1 MSSYLLFRVLHRP
14 EASMK
19 RSNPTVQ
26 NDLFSSVPAPPALAS
41 LELHHDELVELLSQ
55 LLWQVASNP
64 DPIPLQE
71 SSDEQDQP

>member
-1 MSSYLLFRVLHRP
+1 
-14 EASMK
+14 MK

-26 NDLFSSVPAPPALAS
+26 NDLFISVPAPPALLAS

-64 DPIPLQE
+64 NPIPLQE